1 MTRNDLHTDV
11 RLNQYQIEQ
20 LTKSSSNLKE
30 DLSDLRIK
38 LQRQEV
44 SHARITWQM
53 QMMLVA
59 STTIFSFLLQFA
71 VSYFPFFVAE
81 PAEPAEPA
89 EHYQDTPI
97 YPQNSEHAFVVLAT
111 VFY

>member
-53 QMMLVA
+53 QMM
-59 STTIFSFLLQFA
+59 
-71 VSYFPFFVAE
+71 
-81 PAEPAEPA
+81 
-89 EHYQDTPI
+89 
-97 YPQNSEHAFVVLAT
+97 
-111 VFY
+111 